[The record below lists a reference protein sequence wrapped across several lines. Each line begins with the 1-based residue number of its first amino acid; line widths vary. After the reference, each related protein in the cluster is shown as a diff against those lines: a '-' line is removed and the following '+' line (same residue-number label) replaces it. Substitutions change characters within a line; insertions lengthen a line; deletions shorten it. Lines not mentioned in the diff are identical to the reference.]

1 MRGIQGT
8 STDDFRTII
17 NSGTKFRVPKFQRD
31 YSWDKEQWDDLW
43 QDVEALRANH
53 EDHYMGYLVL
63 QTTEGKDYL
72 IIDGQQR
79 FTTITLLILAAIKRI
94 KENGKKSEEEIVR
107 AKSLLD
113 AYVGSMNPITLD
125 NDTKLVLNRN
135 NNDYYRDYI
144 VKLDKIRVSNLKA
157 TDKLIRGCFEFFE
170 KKLKEGQYAH
180 YTGQDFAAFVT
191 DVVDNLYFTKITV
204 NDEMNA
210 FKVFETLNAR
220 GVQLSSADLLKN
232 YLFSIVDGEHGH
244 VSFIENLER
253 QWTKLSN
260 NIRTEKLPE
269 FIRYYWNTCHTSIR
283 AKDLFK
289 TIRKDISEENQVF
302 RLLNEMVS
310 YSEIYMALRDSNSE
324 IWAEDIE
331 LKRLVGL
338 LNLFNLKQPYSAL
351 MAAYKYLSN
360 EEFKSL
366 LRNIINICF
375 RYNVICDRNPND
387 QEAPFNELAKSISA
401 THSADLGLLRNIYID
416 DDTFANAFQVCSLS
430 DRGNNMQK
438 VRYIL
443 GQIEKYRGGIS
454 DVTFD
459 RSSAS
464 IEHILP
470 QNYYERWDIDNDIAD
485 RMVNRLGNMCLLEE
499 KHNREL
505 QDKTYTEKATRYKES
520 VYLTTKA
527 IAEHCV
533 QWDEDAVEKR
543 QQRMSEVVA
552 SIWKVNF

>member
-464 IEHILP
+464 IEHIIP

-527 IAEHCV
+527 IAEHFV

>member
-43 QDVEALRANH
+43 QDVESLRANH

-79 FTTITLLILAAIKRI
+79 FTTITLLLLAAIKRI
-94 KENGKKSEEEIVR
+94 KENGKHNDEEKVR
-107 AKSLLD
+107 VKSLMD
-113 AYVGSMNPITLD
+113 AYVGSMNPITLE

-135 NNDYYRDYI
+135 NNDYFRDYI
-144 VKLDKIRVSNLKA
+144 VKIDKIRVSNLKA
-157 TDKLIRGCFEFFE
+157 TDKLMRGCFEFFE
-170 KKLKEGQYAH
+170 KKLKEGEYAN
-180 YTGQDFAAFVT
+180 YTGKDLAAFVT
-191 DVVDNLYFTKITV
+191 DVVDNLYFTKIIV

-260 NIRTEKLPE
+260 NIKAEKLPE
-269 FIRYYWNTCHTSIR
+269 FIRYYWNTCHKSIR

-289 TIRKDISEENQVF
+289 TIRKDIREEMQVF
-302 RLLNEMVS
+302 KLLDDMVS
-310 YSEIYMALRDSNSE
+310 YSEIYMALRDNNSE
-324 IWAEDIE
+324 FWDDYD
-331 LKRLVGL
+331 LKKLVGL

-351 MAAYKYLSN
+351 MAAYKFLSTD
-360 EEFKSL
+360 EFKSL
-366 LRNIINICF
+366 LKNIINICF
-375 RYNVICDRNPND
+375 RYNVICDKNPND
-387 QEAPFNELAKSISA
+387 QETPFNELAISISE
-401 THSADLGLLRNIYID
+401 THHADIGLLRRIYVD
-416 DDTFANAFQVCSLS
+416 DETFVNAFQNCTMS

-443 GQIEKYRGGIS
+443 GQIERYRGGIS
-454 DVTFD
+454 DVSYD

-464 IEHILP
+464 IEHIMP
-470 QNYYERWDIDNDIAD
+470 QNYYERWDIDHDIAE
-485 RMVNRLGNMCLLEE
+485 RIVNRLGNMCLLEE
-499 KHNREL
+499 RYNRGL
-505 QDKTYTEKATRYKES
+505 QNNTYPEKIKQYKES
-520 VYLTTKA
+520 AYLTTKA
-527 IAEHCV
+527 IAEHFS
-533 QWDEDAVEKR
+533 QWDEDAVDRR

>member
-43 QDVEALRANH
+43 QDVEALRANN

-63 QTTEGKDYL
+63 QTTESKDYL

-79 FTTITLLILAAIKRI
+79 FTTITLLVLAAIKRI
-94 KENGKKSEEEIVR
+94 KEKGKNNEEENLR

-113 AYVGSMNPITLD
+113 AYVGSMNPITLEYD
-125 NDTKLVLNRN
+125 NKLILNRN
-135 NNDYYRDYI
+135 NNDYYRDYL
-144 VKLDKIRVSNLKA
+144 VRLDKIRVSNLKV
-157 TDKLIRGCFEFFE
+157 TDKLMRSCFEFFE
-170 KKLKEGQYAH
+170 KKLKEGEYAT
-180 YTGQDFAAFVT
+180 YTGQEYAAFVT

-232 YLFSIVDGEHGH
+232 YLFSIVDVKRDHI
-244 VSFIENLER
+244 SYIENLER
-253 QWTKLSN
+253 QWTRLSN
-260 NIRTEKLPE
+260 NIKAEKLPE
-269 FIRYYWNTCHTSIR
+269 FIRYYWNTCHKSIR

-289 TIRKDISEENQVF
+289 TIRKEIGEEAQVF
-302 RLLNEMVS
+302 RLLDDMVS
-310 YSEIYMALRDSNSE
+310 YSEIYMALRDNNSE
-324 IWAEDIE
+324 FWDDPE

-351 MAAYKYLSN
+351 MAAYKYLDM

-366 LRNIINICF
+366 LKNIIHICF
-375 RYNVICDRNPND
+375 RYNVICDKNPND
-387 QEAPFNELAKSISA
+387 QEAPFNELAISISN
-401 THSADLGLLRNIYID
+401 THHANVALLRGIYVD
-416 DDTFANAFQVCSLS
+416 DETFTNAFQNCTMS
-430 DRGNNMQK
+430 DRGSNMQK

-443 GQIEKYRGGIS
+443 GQIEKYRGGIA
-454 DVTFD
+454 DVTYD
-459 RSSAS
+459 RSNAS

-470 QNYYERWDIDNDIAD
+470 QNYYETWDIDNDIAE
-485 RMVNRLGNMCLLEE
+485 RIVNRLGNLCLLEE
-499 KHNREL
+499 RLNREL
-505 QDKTYTEKATRYKES
+505 QNETYPEKVKQYEKS
-520 VYLTTKA
+520 SFLTTKA
-527 IAEHCV
+527 IAEHFKE
-533 QWDEDAVEKR
+533 WGEDSVVKR

-552 SIWKVNF
+552 NIWRVNF